1 VFDRLTIY
9 NFFPSATGEAL
20 SRTKSI
26 ATFKMLL
33 IQTIF
38 GSDTKILTAD
48 EITEGYLDEEFR
60 KVKAELESPSWET
73 AYRNELYR
81 IEKND
86 REALKKAFEL
96 PQRCRT
102 GRKADTIDTA
112 ASVELFPKADKKG
125 VLVFSKKEDAY
136 RFSFC
141 GENGGSC
148 IVPDHDGI
156 ALFKAAPEEKALEL
170 TDGFYPV
177 YERAKITGAAN
188 TEKTALSKNII
199 ALNDK
204 INYLLKQL
212 RQSKDNAKDI
222 EYLTNLSNV
231 AVKLESLPLFYIRAL
246 LDVDIADA
254 STALDEF
261 KSLVN
266 EEYIYT
272 ILEKDNK
279 IMNTV
284 ETILLAEQFI

>member
-1 VFDRLTIY
+1 
-9 NFFPSATGEAL
+9 
-20 SRTKSI
+20 
-26 ATFKMLL
+26 MLL

-60 KVKAELESPSWET
+60 KAKAELESPSWET

-86 REALKKAFEL
+86 RETLKKAIEL

-102 GRKADTIDTA
+102 GRKADAIDVSA
-112 ASVELFPKADKKG
+112 RVELFPNDDKKG
-125 VLVFSKKEDAY
+125 VLIFSEKGGAY

-141 GENGGSC
+141 GENGGSY
-148 IVPDHDGI
+148 IVSAQDGI
-156 ALFKAAPEEKALEL
+156 ALFKAEPEEKALEL
-170 TDGFYPV
+170 TDGFYPL
-177 YERAKITGAAN
+177 YERAKTTNAAN
-188 TEKTALSKNII
+188 TEKTALSKNIT

-212 RQSKDNAKDI
+212 RQSKGNVNDI
-222 EYLTNLSNV
+222 EYFTNLSNV
-231 AVKLESLPLFYIRAL
+231 AVKLESLPLFYIRTL

-254 STALDEF
+254 SAALAEF

-266 EEYIYT
+266 EEYIDT